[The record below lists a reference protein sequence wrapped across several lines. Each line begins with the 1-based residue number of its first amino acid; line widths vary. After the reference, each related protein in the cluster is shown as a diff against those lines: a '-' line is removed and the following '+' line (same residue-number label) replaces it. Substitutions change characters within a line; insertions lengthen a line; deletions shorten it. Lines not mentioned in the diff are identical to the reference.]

1 MSIPCHICG
10 SRAFQFARL
19 RFKDLPRL
27 LLFQYP
33 MRCWVCRD
41 RDYVA
46 LLRILRFTR
55 DANARPSQR
64 LSDDEVSPS

>member
-19 RFKDLPRL
+19 RFKDLPHL
-27 LLFQYP
+27 LVLQYP

-41 RDYVA
+41 RDYLP
-46 LLRILRFTR
+46 LLRVLKITR
-55 DANARPSQR
+55 DGDSKPHQKA
-64 LSDDEVSPS
+64 L

>member
-1 MSIPCHICG
+1 MSIHSCLCG
-10 SRAFQFARL
+10 SSDFRFSRL

-41 RDYVA
+41 RNYMT
-46 LLRILRFTR
+46 LPRILRVVR
-55 DANARPSQR
+55 DAPPRAGRT
-64 LSDDEVSPS
+64 LSDDQV